1 MSDPHT
7 RQIVI
12 TLPVGD
18 YDALAEL
25 AEPAAVETLVVE
37 LLDEI
42 LRYGPPGELHAA
54 VRLANE
60 VSDML
65 LHRWRKRQ
73 AALIEISAE
82 LGRLA
87 DALRRLTRER

>member
-1 MSDPHT
+1 MSDLHT

-12 TLPVGD
+12 TLPIGD
-18 YDALAEL
+18 YDALMEL
-25 AEPAAVETLVVE
+25 AEPATVETLVVE
-37 LLDEI
+37 LLDEV
-42 LRYGPPGELHAA
+42 LRYGPSGELHAA

-60 VSDML
+60 VSDTL
-65 LHRWRKRQ
+65 LHRWRQRQ